1 MQKQH
6 YSTFGGGQMV
16 IKIKKVATVQM
27 GYSFRSRLE
36 AVEGGAVSV
45 IQMKDLLDDNTV
57 DCDGLVRINMEA
69 MKDHHLA
76 QRGDLVFRSRGHVT
90 TAAVLLED
98 PGKAVVAAPLLRIRV
113 TKPDKVLPEYLN
125 WYISQRDAQIF
136 LTSRAKGTVQKMISK
151 QAIEDLEV
159 ALPSLEKQ
167 KAIVEVAVLSAR
179 EQALLHT
186 LADKR
191 DQYISTVLMQ
201 LAKGE

>member
-1 MQKQH
+1 M
-6 YSTFGGGQMV
+6 
-16 IKIKKVATVQM
+16 QM

-36 AVEGGAVSV
+36 TSEDGSVAV

-57 DCDGLVRINMEA
+57 YCDGLARIEMDDIKE
-69 MKDHHLA
+69 HHLVR
-76 QRGDLVFRSRGHVT
+76 RGDLVFRSRGLVAT
-90 TAAVLLED
+90 SAVLLED

-151 QAIEDLEV
+151 QAIEDLEI

-167 KAIVEVAVLSAR
+167 KTILELASLVAR
-179 EQALLHT
+179 EQTLLIS

-191 DQYISTVLMQ
+191 GQYISTELMRF
-201 LAKGE
+201 AKGE

>member
-1 MQKQH
+1 M
-6 YSTFGGGQMV
+6 
-16 IKIKKVATVQM
+16 KKKLKEITSVQM

-36 AVEGGAVSV
+36 ASEGGGVAV

-57 DCDGLVRINMEA
+57 GCDGLVKIDLDAVKE
-69 MKDHHLA
+69 HHLA

-167 KAIVEVAVLSAR
+167 KNIVDLATLSAR
-179 EQALLHT
+179 EQTLHHT

-191 DQYISTVLMQ
+191 EQYISTVLMQ
-201 LAKGE
+201 LSKGE

>member
-1 MQKQH
+1 MN
-6 YSTFGGGQMV
+6 

-36 AVEGGAVSV
+36 AVEGGGVSV
-45 IQMKDLLDDNTV
+45 VQMKDLLDDNAV
-57 DCDGLVRINMEA
+57 GCDGLMKIDMEA
-69 MKDHHLA
+69 VKEHHLA
-76 QRGDLVFRSRGHVT
+76 RKGDLIFRSRGH
-90 TAAVLLED
+90 TATSAVLLED

-113 TKPDKVLPEYLN
+113 TKPDKILPEYLN

-167 KAIVEVAVLSAR
+167 KNIVELATLSAR
-179 EQALLHT
+179 EQTLLHT

-191 DQYISTVLMQ
+191 EQYISTVLMQ
-201 LAKGE
+201 FAKGEGRG

>member
-1 MQKQH
+1 MRLQ
-6 YSTFGGGQMV
+6 
-16 IKIKKVATVQM
+16 IKGLATVQM

-36 AVEGGAVSV
+36 TSEDGSVAV

-57 DCDGLVRINMEA
+57 YCDGLARIEMDDIKE
-69 MKDHHLA
+69 HHLVR
-76 QRGDLVFRSRGHVT
+76 RGDLVFRSRGLVAT
-90 TAAVLLED
+90 SAVLLED

-151 QAIEDLEV
+151 QAIEDLEI

-167 KAIVEVAVLSAR
+167 KTILELASLVAR
-179 EQALLHT
+179 EQTLLIS

-191 DQYISTVLMQ
+191 GQYISTELMRF
-201 LAKGE
+201 AKGE

>member
-1 MQKQH
+1 
-6 YSTFGGGQMV
+6 MV
-16 IKIKKVATVQM
+16 VTLKDIASVQM

-36 AVEGGAVSV
+36 ASEAGEVAV
-45 IQMKDLLDDNTV
+45 IQMKDFLDDNTV
-57 DCDGLVRINMEA
+57 DCSELVRINMNS
-69 MKDHHLA
+69 MKEHHLA
-76 QRGDLVFRSRGHVT
+76 QSGDLVFRSRGQVT
-90 TAAVLLED
+90 TAAVLLEY

-113 TKPDKVLPEYLN
+113 TMPDRILPEYLN

-167 KAIVEVAVLSAR
+167 KSIVELATLSAR
-179 EQALLHT
+179 EQTLLHT

-191 DQYISTVLMQ
+191 EQYISTVLME

>member
-1 MQKQH
+1 M
-6 YSTFGGGQMV
+6 
-16 IKIKKVATVQM
+16 KKKLKEISSVQM

-36 AVEGGAVSV
+36 ASEGGGVAV

-57 DCDGLVRINMEA
+57 GCDGLVKIDLDAVKE
-69 MKDHHLA
+69 HHLA
-76 QRGDLVFRSRGHVT
+76 QKGDLVFRSRGHVT

-113 TKPDKVLPEYLN
+113 TRPDKVLPEYLN

-167 KAIVEVAVLSAR
+167 KNIVELATLSAR
-179 EQALLHT
+179 EQTLLQQ
-186 LADKR
+186 LSDKR
-191 DQYISTVLMQ
+191 EQYISTILMQ

>member
-1 MQKQH
+1 MN
-6 YSTFGGGQMV
+6 M
-16 IKIKKVATVQM
+16 KIKKLATVQM

-36 AVEGGAVSV
+36 ASEDGGVAV

-57 DCDGLVRINMEA
+57 GCGGLVRINMDA
-69 MKDHHLA
+69 MKEHHLA
-76 QRGDLVFRSRGHVT
+76 QRGDLVFRSRGSLT

-113 TKPDKVLPEYLN
+113 TRPDKVLPEYLN
-125 WYISQRDAQIF
+125 WYISRRDAQIF

-159 ALPSLEKQ
+159 ALPNLEKQ
-167 KAIVEVAVLSAR
+167 KNIVELATLSAR
-179 EQALLHT
+179 EQTLLQQ

-191 DQYISTVLMQ
+191 EQYISTILMQ